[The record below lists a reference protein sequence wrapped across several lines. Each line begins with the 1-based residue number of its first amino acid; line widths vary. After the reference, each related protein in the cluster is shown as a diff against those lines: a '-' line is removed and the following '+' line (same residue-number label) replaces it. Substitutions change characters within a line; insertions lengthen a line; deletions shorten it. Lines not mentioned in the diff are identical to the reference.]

1 MTIEQLEND
10 YWVEPPEGST
20 KLVMKIHSL
29 RRKPLDDLEI
39 EDLRLLFGQNVG
51 VEILIPK
58 AIEILE
64 NNLMAEG
71 DYYEGDL
78 LKNVLSSDKKYWKL
92 DQRDKLLKLVD
103 ANTHLI
109 SEAYIT
115 DEIKDEIFQSYEKFK
130 D

>member
-115 DEIKDEIFQSYEKFK
+115 D
-130 D
+130 